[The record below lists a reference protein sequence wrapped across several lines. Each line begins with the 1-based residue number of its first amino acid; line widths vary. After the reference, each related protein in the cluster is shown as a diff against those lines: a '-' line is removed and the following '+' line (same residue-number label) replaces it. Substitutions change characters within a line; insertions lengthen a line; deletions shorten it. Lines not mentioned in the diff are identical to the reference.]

1 VRVDIPTIDARYQEV
16 QAAATQ
22 VGQAFTTLAGKLQ
35 TAAAAGDANA
45 REWLLD
51 LKDLAVQVRDEQGQ
65 AGNLCQAM
73 HDFIVN
79 TLQEH
84 EAQQAAQQ
92 QAPQPSG
99 FGRFGG
105 GYGGGMLG
113 RFQGSGFGHAMA
125 MGAAWGIGDDLIRS
139 IL

>member
-92 QAPQPSG
+92 RVRARHG
-99 FGRFGG
+99 HGG
-105 GYGGGMLG
+105 GLG
-113 RFQGSGFGHAMA
+113 HRRRPHPFHPLAAGWRVAGSGPAG
-125 MGAAWGIGDDLIRS
+125 
-139 IL
+139 